1 MGNHTKQVVK
11 RKVMVRY
18 SDVIK
23 KGSTKRESEEE
34 DLMDPE
40 KTNDSLRF
48 STLKES
54 GIPSDLNP
62 VPAQKDTEDIKK
74 LHSTIVDYLVEVQ
87 GRLKNDDQF
96 DIIQAIGIIN
106 HIINTPGLIERFY
119 QLTALS
125 GERNEEENYLI
136 LHLVNVLSCALKIG
150 SGLKYSKEELLEL
163 GLAAI
168 FYDIGFFKIPES
180 VIEKKGKLTTA
191 EINAIRSHI
200 EIGKNIL
207 SQFRTE
213 HPMLAR
219 VALEHHEREDGSGY
233 TKGLKKDEICEY
245 AKITG
250 LADTFDAM
258 IRNRPYRKALAQHFS
273 VKELVT
279 SKNSMFSS
287 KIIKVFLE
295 EIGIFPVGSYVRL
308 NNMEIARV
316 VENSKIHP
324 LKPTVKLIIDDQ
336 GENVPGETIIT
347 LENHPLLYVT
357 AAVDREDLPS
367 EQVV

>member
-1 MGNHTKQVVK
+1 
-11 RKVMVRY
+11 MVRY

-23 KGSTKRESEEE
+23 KGNTRRESGEK
-34 DLMDPE
+34 DLMDHE
-40 KTNDSLRF
+40 KTNDSPRF
-48 STLKES
+48 SILKES
-54 GIPSDLNP
+54 GIPSDLSP
-62 VPAQKDTEDIKK
+62 MPAQKDTEDVKK

-87 GRLKNDDQF
+87 GRVKNDDQF
-96 DIIQAIGIIN
+96 DIIQAIDIIN

-119 QLTALS
+119 QSTALS
-125 GERNEEENYLI
+125 DDRGNKENYLI
-136 LHLVNVLSCALKIG
+136 LHLINALIYAIKLG
-150 SGLKYSKEELLEL
+150 AGLNYSRDELLEL

-168 FYDIGFFKIPES
+168 FYDIGFFKIQES

-191 EINAIRSHI
+191 EINTIRSHT
-200 EIGKNIL
+200 EIGKNLL
-207 SQFRTE
+207 SQFQTE

-233 TKGLKKDEICEY
+233 PKGLKKDEICEY

-273 VKELVT
+273 VKELVS

-287 KIIKVFLE
+287 RVIKVFLE

-316 VENSKIHP
+316 VGNSKIHP
-324 LKPTVKLIIDDQ
+324 LKPTVKLVINGQ
-336 GENVPGETIIT
+336 GGDVPGETIIT
-347 LENHPLLYVT
+347 LERHPLLYVT
-357 AAVDREDLPS
+357 AAVDREDLPT
-367 EQVV
+367 EQVI